1 MYVQHM
7 RHVPDYIA
15 SLSRTGLARIASGSV
30 PHDVLFTFVAAESSV
45 HATRAAPPVIHES
58 IARFTYVPVTLDAA
72 TIVQRV
78 QQSQPMVLVGYAG
91 ALVALAREQIAG
103 RLAIHPLMVL
113 STSEQLTPAATAL
126 LIEAFGAPPANSF
139 GSSEGLNG
147 SAPPGETAFTFASD
161 LAHVEFV
168 DAHDHPVPPGTPA
181 HHVLVTNLLNMTQ
194 PLIRYRMDDAMTQQ
208 APLPGIGHVRATV
221 QGRADEVIRL
231 GDRDVH
237 PHAVRSVLLR
247 MPEVSEYQVRCGGRI
262 LQADLVVTGPVDTED
277 IARDLAACMEAAGV
291 PDIDVRVRV
300 VVAVERDPRSGKARR
315 FGSL

>member
-1 MYVQHM
+1 M
-7 RHVPDYIA
+7 
-15 SLSRTGLARIASGSV
+15 LSAAAR
-30 PHDVLFTFVAAESSV
+30 
-45 HATRAAPPVIHES
+45 
-58 IARFTYVPVTLDAA
+58 
-72 TIVQRV
+72 
-78 QQSQPMVLVGYAG
+78 
-91 ALVALAREQIAG
+91 
-103 RLAIHPLMVL
+103 
-113 STSEQLTPAATAL
+113 LT
-126 LIEAFGAPPANSF
+126 EAFGVPPANSF
-139 GSSEGLNG
+139 ASSEGLIG
-147 SAPPGETAFTFASD
+147 AAPPGEAVFTFASD

-247 MPEVSEYQVRCGGRI
+247 TAEVSEYQVRSAGRV
-262 LQADLVVTGPVDTED
+262 LQVDLVLAGPVDTED
-277 IARDLAACMEAAGV
+277 IARELAASMEAAGV